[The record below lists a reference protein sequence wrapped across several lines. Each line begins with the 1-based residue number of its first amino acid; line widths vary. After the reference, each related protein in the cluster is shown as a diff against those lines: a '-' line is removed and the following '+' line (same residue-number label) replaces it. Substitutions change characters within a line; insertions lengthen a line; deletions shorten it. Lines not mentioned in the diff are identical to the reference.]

1 MKEVRDVY
9 YHEAMKQERPYCVP
23 EWMDSEDPLFFLFT
37 SGSTGKP
44 KGVLHTVGGYSVWT
58 ASTFH
63 YVFDYRPGEVFFCS
77 ADIGWVTGHSYVVYG
92 PLQNGGT
99 SLIFEGI
106 PSYPDSGRFWDIID
120 RHQVNIFYTAPTAL
134 VVQYTRT
141 VRPLMLIPSKYE
153 LTCFRPDTRLIK

>member
-1 MKEVRDVY
+1 MPKIRCSSSIPRVR
-9 YHEAMKQERPYCVP
+9 
-23 EWMDSEDPLFFLFT
+23 
-37 SGSTGKP
+37 TGKP

-58 ASTFH
+58 AATFH
-63 YVFDYRPGEVFFCS
+63 YVFDYQPGEVFFCS

-134 VVQYTRT
+134 RA
-141 VRPLMLIPSKYE
+141 LMRDGDAPVKARSRKSL
-153 LTCFRPDTRLIK
+153 RLSGDGR